1 MFTYH
6 FCAMAQIQIGQT
18 SYFDGVFSSE
28 KQILATNNG
37 YDELRDSIRDMFQNI
52 GNAKISILSL
62 SLIGSD

>member
-6 FCAMAQIQIGQT
+6 FCAMVQIQIGQM

-37 YDELRDSIRDMFQNI
+37 YNELRDNIRDKFQNI
-52 GNAKISILSL
+52 GNANITILSL
-62 SLIGSD
+62 SLIGSE